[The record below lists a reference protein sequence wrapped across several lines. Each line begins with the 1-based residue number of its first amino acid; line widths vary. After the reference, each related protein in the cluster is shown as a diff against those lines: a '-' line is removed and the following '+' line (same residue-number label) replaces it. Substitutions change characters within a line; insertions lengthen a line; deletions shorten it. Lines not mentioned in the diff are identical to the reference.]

1 MPGTDPA
8 STAAPQQER
17 PADAR
22 RDLLVRFKAGQV
34 IFTEGQRGGEMFII
48 EDGQVE
54 IVRRRGAED
63 RSLVLLEAG
72 DFFGEMA
79 LLEDLPRSATARA
92 VSDCRLLPI
101 DASTFDLMLR
111 DHPEVAIRIMRMLS
125 RRLRQFDE
133 AEQRAN
139 AIAAGP
145 LRGLSHTSMEPAAV
159 VARPAIP
166 QTPPTPQITPTP
178 QHPPTPPNTADPA
191 GARRARLVHRAS
203 GSEFGLAADGEQV
216 VGRLDPVT
224 GLVPEIDL
232 TPLDSHRSLSRRHAR
247 IVARAGHFF
256 LREEIG
262 TANGTFIGAVRLATG
277 REQELHDGETVRL
290 GLVEL
295 DFHLSPP
302 VSQLPANDPIAPPPP
317 PPRSS
322 GKA

>member
-1 MPGTDPA
+1 MAGNDTPA
-8 STAAPQQER
+8 R
-17 PADAR
+17 PADSR
-22 RDLLVRFKAGQV
+22 RELLVRFKAGQP
-34 IFTEGQRGGEMFII
+34 IFVEGQRGSEMFII

-133 AEQRAN
+133 AEQRAH

-145 LRGLSHTSMEPAAV
+145 LGDLSHTGMAPAAV
-159 VARPAIP
+159 VAKPPNPIPPA
-166 QTPPTPQITPTP
+166 TPPTPGTPATPTTP
-178 QHPPTPPNTADPA
+178 ASLAAPLTPSAPPATGPAADRASGAATALTASASTAP
-191 GARRARLVHRAS
+191 ARLVHPAS
-203 GSEFGLAADGEQV
+203 GSEFLLAADGEQV

-232 TPLDSHRSLSRRHAR
+232 TALDGHRSLSRRHAR
-247 IVARAGHFF
+247 IVARQGRFF

-262 TANGTFIGAVRLATG
+262 TANGTFIGAARLATG
-277 REQELHDGETVRL
+277 REQELHDGDTVRL
-290 GLVEL
+290 GLVEMR
-295 DFHLSPP
+295 FHT
-302 VSQLPANDPIAPPPP
+302 AGA
-317 PPRSS
+317 
-322 GKA
+322 

>member
-1 MPGTDPA
+1 MAGNDTPA
-8 STAAPQQER
+8 R
-17 PADAR
+17 PADSR
-22 RDLLVRFKAGQV
+22 RELLVRFKAGQP
-34 IFTEGQRGGEMFII
+34 IFVEGQRGSEMFII

-92 VSDCRLLPI
+92 LTDCRLLPI

-133 AEQRAN
+133 AEQRAH
-139 AIAAGP
+139 AIAAGA
-145 LRGLSHTSMEPAAV
+145 LGDLSHTGMAPAAV
-159 VARPAIP
+159 VAKPPNPVPPATPAIP
-166 QTPPTPQITPTP
+166 ATPTTPARLAAPLTPSTPPAAGSAADRAPGAATAATA
-178 QHPPTPPNTADPA
+178 NTAAASTAP
-191 GARRARLVHRAS
+191 ARLVHPAS
-203 GSEFGLAADGEQV
+203 GSEFPLAADGERV

-232 TPLDSHRSLSRRHAR
+232 TALDGHRSLSRRHAR
-247 IVARAGHFF
+247 IVARQDRFF

-262 TANGTFIGAVRLATG
+262 TANGTFIGAARLATG
-277 REQELHDGETVRL
+277 REQELHDGDAVRL
-290 GLVEL
+290 GLVEMV
-295 DFHLSPP
+295 FHT
-302 VSQLPANDPIAPPPP
+302 A
-317 PPRSS
+317 
-322 GKA
+322 KA